1 MATTKS
7 VSIFAALEAIVT
19 VTWKGGGKK
28 KHGRRWFSVAVS
40 KRLWVPTSVR
50 KIVLLRFSKNGM
62 HTAMLPLNSARESPG
77 TVSSTRES
85 IYSKYLRG
93 IIGFGLVVQ
102 RKICK
107 SKCFGHC
114 LVGAS

>member
-1 MATTKS
+1 MHITGPQRWAGRQRWSIATRRSAST
-7 VSIFAALEAIVT
+7 FAALAAIAT
-19 VTWKGGGKK
+19 ATWTGGGKK

-102 RKICK
+102 
-107 SKCFGHC
+107 
-114 LVGAS
+114 